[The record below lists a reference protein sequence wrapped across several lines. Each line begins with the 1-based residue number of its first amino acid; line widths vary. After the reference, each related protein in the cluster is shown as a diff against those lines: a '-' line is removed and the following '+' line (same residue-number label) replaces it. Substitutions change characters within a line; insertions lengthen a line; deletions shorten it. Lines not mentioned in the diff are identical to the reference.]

1 MSLYL
6 LSQPSDK
13 FSALISPLLDPKAIQ
28 NTAVVILLDWS
39 TPHLWMGELARWVSL
54 FKSVTQKLDH
64 AEHGEMEE
72 VMDGWKMRGRGG
84 SSTNLDGTP
93 SAAATGG
100 DGDSTLPLGQ
110 GEWSE
115 PLGLPLCVVCQ
126 NVSSTVPSIEILDAN
141 YLPPSHNVWKCWKR
155 IKAGPKATLIRCCST
170 CELFF
175 YAVCIDLRDI
185 TSSPSA
191 NQRVQMAPL

>member
-1 MSLYL
+1 MESLSSSESKRNSDKHKLPPVANSFALGYTYYDVLDADQDGKSTSELQLRPYSLTTSTDTLARVSLYL

-13 FSALISPLLDPKAIQ
+13 FSALISPLLDPQAIQ
-28 NTAVVILLDWS
+28 NTAVVILLDWN

-54 FKSVTQKLDH
+54 FKSVTQKLGN

-84 SSTNLDGTP
+84 GSTNLDGTP

-110 GEWSE
+110 GEWSD
-115 PLGLPLCVVCQ
+115 PLGLPLCIVCQ
-126 NVSSTVPSIEILDAN
+126 NVG
-141 YLPPSHNVWKCWKR
+141 C
-155 IKAGPKATLIRCCST
+155 
-170 CELFF
+170 LF
-175 YAVCIDLRDI
+175 L
-185 TSSPSA
+185 
-191 NQRVQMAPL
+191 